1 MTTPESDAALH
12 EILTTLRDGQVFYEE
27 AAKASRTPE
36 IRQLFARM
44 AEERERGAV
53 KLQPYLSG
61 EAPDDES
68 WTNLADRL
76 YADFQA
82 LLSDPDAVFLEKLR
96 EHEAALLAT
105 IRDAG
110 HRVSIGAARDA
121 VHEVYEECLRTHQAM
136 AEI

>member
-12 EILTTLRDGQVFYEE
+12 DILSTLRDGQVFYEE

-53 KLQPYLSG
+53 KLLPYLSG
-61 EAPDDES
+61 DAPDDES
-68 WTNLADRL
+68 WSNLADRL

-96 EHEAALLAT
+96 EHEAALLTT
-105 IRDAG
+105 IRDAEP
-110 HRVSIGAARDA
+110 RVSVGAARDA
-121 VHEVYEECLRTHQAM
+121 VQEVYQECLRTHATM
-136 AEI
+136 AEL